1 MKTMIDDE
9 TLLRQFFA
17 EQRQAVADN
26 GFTERVMA
34 VLPERDDAEFL
45 LLRRWRWILDSLVA
59 LCVIILLA
67 SLTIHFWEGMQSG
80 ATRILGGSITLFHSM
95 SSLMEPDN
103 LLVRLIL
110 FLRNLLDWLP
120 SPTQLLAL
128 FLTILV
134 LLPITVKSALRHWAD

>member
-1 MKTMIDDE
+1 MKTLTDDE
-9 TLLRQFFA
+9 TLLQQFFA
-17 EQRQAVADN
+17 EHRQAVADN

-34 VLPERDDAEFL
+34 VLPEREDEEIL
-45 LLRRWRWILDSLVA
+45 LLRRWRWVLDSLVA
-59 LCVIILLA
+59 LCILILLV
-67 SLTIHFWEGMQSG
+67 SLTLHYWEGMQAG
-80 ATRILGGSITLFHSM
+80 AIRIMGGSITLFHSM

-110 FLRNLLDWLP
+110 FMRNLLNWLP

-128 FLTILV
+128 FLTTLV